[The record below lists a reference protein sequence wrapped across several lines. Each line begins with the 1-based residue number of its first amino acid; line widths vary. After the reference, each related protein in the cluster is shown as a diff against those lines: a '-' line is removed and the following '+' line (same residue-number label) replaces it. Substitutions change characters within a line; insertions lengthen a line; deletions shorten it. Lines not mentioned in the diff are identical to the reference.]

1 MIGHLDLGFWNFL
14 WGLMFKEMTMRDLA
28 MIVQARNAGHGRELI
43 RGVSIDSRTVHPGEV
58 FFALKGENTDGH
70 LHVGS
75 ARVRGAVAAVV
86 GQPQGNAGEI
96 LVPDPLFA
104 LGELGRDYRDRFR
117 PVVIGIT
124 GTNGKTTVKNILTC
138 LLRTK
143 YRVRSTWKNYNS
155 LIGLPLT
162 LFHLDGTED
171 FLVLELGSNHP
182 GEIARLRAISRP
194 QIGVITNVG
203 PGHLAGLG
211 SVDGVRKEKMT
222 LLENLS
228 SPGFGVA
235 GDGVYTDCPDPDDQS
250 VSGNIVRFSLIDA
263 ADIVL
268 TEIGSRFHYRS
279 RVYFTPLL
287 GLGNVYNCVAALT
300 VAVRLGLDPEA
311 LDAALTK
318 LIPEPGRMEP
328 IRRGNLLLLNDTYN
342 ANPVSMRC
350 ALDYVAGLKRRRVL
364 VLGDMKELGPE
375 SVAQHQAI
383 GSYARDRGDL
393 ILTLGDEAAHYQ
405 GRHFSE
411 PDRLVDALIDDLT
424 GDEVVLVKASRSLRF
439 EKIVTEILRRI

>member
-1 MIGHLDLGFWNFL
+1 
-14 WGLMFKEMTMRDLA
+14 MFKEMTMRDLA
-28 MIVQARNAGHGRELI
+28 RIVQARNAGPDRELI

-75 ARVRGAVAAVV
+75 ARARGAVAAVV
-86 GQPQGNAGEI
+86 GKPQGNAGEI
-96 LVPDPLFA
+96 LVHDPLFA
-104 LGELGRDYRDRFR
+104 LGELGRDYRDRFN

-124 GTNGKTTVKNILTC
+124 GTNGKTTVKNILTR

-162 LFHLDGTED
+162 LFRLDGTED
-171 FLVLELGSNHP
+171 YLVLELGTNHP

-194 QIGVITNVG
+194 QIGIITNVG

-211 SVDGVRKEKMT
+211 SVDGVRKEKMA

-228 SPGFGVA
+228 GPGFGVA
-235 GDGVYTDCPDPDDQS
+235 GDGVYADCPGADDRS
-250 VSGNIVRFSLIDA
+250 ATGPIIRFSLNDA
-263 ADIVL
+263 TDVRL
-268 TEIGSRFHYRS
+268 TENGSHFYFRS
-279 RVYFTPLL
+279 REYITPLL

-300 VAVRLGLDPEA
+300 AAVRIGLDPE
-311 LDAALTK
+311 LLAAVLVQ
-318 LIPEPGRMEP
+318 LAPEAGRMEP
-328 IRRGNLLLLNDTYN
+328 IRRGTLLLLNDTYN
-342 ANPVSMRC
+342 ANPASMKT

-364 VLGDMKELGPE
+364 VLGDMKELGLE

-383 GSYARDRGDL
+383 GAYARDRGDL
-393 ILTLGDEAAHYQ
+393 VLTMGDESVHYQ

-411 PDRLVDALIDDLT
+411 PDRLIDALMEDLT
-424 GDEVVLVKASRSLRF
+424 GHEVVLVKASRSLRF